1 LHKKAAMLYLL
12 LVLAGLAAILM
23 AGRAHTRRLN
33 ELDNL
38 HAMGF
43 LNDPAHYR
51 WGRRSDDKPPPPSR
65 AGAESTVMRA

>member
-1 LHKKAAMLYLL
+1 MLYLS
-12 LVLAGLAAILM
+12 LALSGFAAIVM

-43 LNDPAHYR
+43 LNDPAYYR
-51 WGRRSDDKPPPPSR
+51 WRRRGDD
-65 AGAESTVMRA
+65 